1 MNTSPRKKQG
11 LNQLATLVLGLLT
24 IAYPFL
30 VYFGINRFGVGY
42 LAIGLLALMGVRL
55 IFLRK
60 GVNFKNQLFL
70 LAALSLVSLLAFL
83 RKDPRFFYY
92 YPTLVSGLMCVIFGY
107 TLSKPPSMIERFAR
121 LMEPE
126 FPPEAV
132 IYCRKVTMIW
142 CGFFVVNGSIAL
154 VTALLG
160 DIKIW
165 TLYNGFIS
173 YLLMGLLFGIEY
185 LVRRSVKRKSAEK
198 AMGGNQS

>member
-1 MNTSPRKKQG
+1 
-11 LNQLATLVLGLLT
+11 
-24 IAYPFL
+24 
-30 VYFGINRFGVGY
+30 
-42 LAIGLLALMGVRL
+42 
-55 IFLRK
+55 
-60 GVNFKNQLFL
+60 
-70 LAALSLVSLLAFL
+70 
-83 RKDPRFFYY
+83 
-92 YPTLVSGLMCVIFGY
+92 
-107 TLSKPPSMIERFAR
+107 MIERFAR

-185 LVRRSVKRKSAEK
+185 LVRRAVKRKSAEK